1 MSCKQT
7 ISIYMDIDIFLQT
20 LRHSINK
27 LSCQNNDHR
36 SLITVFLSLLF
47 HELPWTK
54 YLKIGHF
61 SYKFIYS
68 RYLLDETI
76 DDCNNNDEDV
86 MSLEAADVLREW
98 TEIWHQLYIDQDQS
112 KFNQL
117 KVLSSN
123 FLF

>member
-1 MSCKQT
+1 M
-7 ISIYMDIDIFLQT
+7 
-20 LRHSINK
+20 
-27 LSCQNNDHR
+27 
-36 SLITVFLSLLF
+36 
-47 HELPWTK
+47 
-54 YLKIGHF
+54 
-61 SYKFIYS
+61 
-68 RYLLDETI
+68 DETI

-123 FLF
+123 FLFWILSKIPRIAKSLTAT

>member
-1 MSCKQT
+1 MV
-7 ISIYMDIDIFLQT
+7 
-20 LRHSINK
+20 SINE
-27 LSCQNNDHR
+27 
-36 SLITVFLSLLF
+36 LL
-47 HELPWTK
+47 WTK
-54 YLKIGHF
+54 YLKTGHF
-61 SYKFIYS
+61 INS

-117 KVLSSN
+117 KVLSYN